1 MWLLLQCLGVTT
13 AAAQSQTPLSSDAV
27 PRLTIDTPIAS
38 EGYFVLR
45 WDARSVAAPRLQGPA
60 TGDFTTAPD
69 VPVMPEGSLTVTG
82 LRDGEYL
89 FRVGSEDNWSEVLRV
104 RVRHH
109 ALSTAFAWFGVGA
122 LLFMALVIVTVS
134 ANHRCVREE
143 RESLRDGNGATGK

>member
-1 MWLLLQCLGVTT
+1 MNIRSARSGRQSAFGRLRIAGMALWPAMWLLLQCLGVTT

-104 RVRHH
+104 
-109 ALSTAFAWFGVGA
+109 
-122 LLFMALVIVTVS
+122 
-134 ANHRCVREE
+134 
-143 RESLRDGNGATGK
+143 